1 MIKIFEDLKVL
12 QNGEKIPD
20 GWFVGN
26 VFEFEGEIWRCVLPM
41 KFCDTENIRA
51 LNAFVADILRDSFG
65 LVLKSIKKA
74 EDEKVFLFVLRSED
88 VPEGYIN
95 VARAVCLDG
104 KKFYIAALEKWMV
117 LSGVEYKDLEG
128 VIFEY
133 ASKVFPGVKI
143 EMWAS

>member
-12 QNGEKIPD
+12 QRSEKIPD

-26 VFEFEGEIWRCVLPM
+26 VFESEGKIWRCVLPM

-51 LNAFVADILRDSFG
+51 LNAFVDDILRDSFG
-65 LVLKSIKKA
+65 RILKSIKEA

-88 VPEGYIN
+88 VPKEYIQI
-95 VARAVCLDG
+95 ARAVCMDG
-104 KKFYIAALEKWMV
+104 KTFLIAALEKWMV
-117 LSGVEYKDLEG
+117 LSGVEYENLES
-128 VIFEY
+128 VVFNY